1 MASSISTRITSSFE
15 DAVDRTRRAL
25 SDQGFGVLTEIDI
38 RATLKSKLGTD
49 MEDCLILGACNPK
62 LAHRALDADRRV
74 GVFLPCNVVLRSDPE
89 NDGVVIVDIADPQMM
104 VQLADQPALHA
115 VAEEA
120 AARLHAV
127 ADALSRPDG
136 TG

>member
-1 MASSISTRITSSFE
+1 M
-15 DAVDRTRRAL
+15 DRTRRAL

-49 MEDCLILGACNPK
+49 MEDYLILGACNPK